1 MQAYAECLRQ
11 RHVKHLVTTNIIGRL
26 PNGMGPLVVALFL
39 RSQGFDYATVGVL
52 TALYGVAAAVGGPV
66 LGRFVDLHG
75 QARILLISMAAST
88 LGFLLL
94 SMTGPQQAML
104 AAASITL
111 AGLFTPPLEPC
122 LRSLWPRVLNSSRS
136 VNAAYALDAALQEI
150 IFVAG
155 PLLVIGF
162 VNTLGTQ
169 GAVIM
174 TGLVAMV
181 GTLGFVAAP
190 PVRIWRSEPRQA
202 DWAGP
207 LRSGSL
213 RRLLLGFL
221 FVGSTIGL
229 LNIAVVAYSEA
240 EQSTALSGLILGAN
254 ALGALIGGLAYG
266 MRSWAGSAHARLT
279 WLLLGL
285 AIGYLPLA
293 FTPPPGLILPLAVL
307 SGLCLAPALACAFA
321 VVGDVVPTG
330 TITEAFAWLITIFM
344 MGNAIG
350 NSIGGAMVENWAL
363 SVAFTAP
370 TITAFAGYLALATSQ
385 TFRTPLGR
393 MGSRSATG

>member
-1 MQAYAECLRQ
+1 MEAYAECLRQ

-26 PNGMGPLVVALFL
+26 PNGMGPLAVALFL
-39 RSQGFDYATVGVL
+39 RSQGFDYAAVGML
-52 TALYGVAAAVGGPV
+52 AALYGVAAAIGGPF

-75 QARILLISMAAST
+75 QARVLLISMAVST

-94 SMTGPQQAML
+94 SMTGPRQVL
-104 AAASITL
+104 PAAVSIAL
-111 AGLFTPPLEPC
+111 AGLCTPPLEPC
-122 LRSLWPRVLNSSRS
+122 LRSLWPAVLNSTRS
-136 VNAAYALDAALQEI
+136 VNAAYALDAALQEV

-162 VNTLGTQ
+162 VNTLGTH

-174 TGLVAMV
+174 TGLVALV

-190 PVRIWRSEPRQA
+190 PVRTWRSEPREA

-213 RRLLLGFL
+213 RRLLLGFM
-221 FVGSTIGL
+221 FVGATIGL

-240 EQSTALSGLILGAN
+240 ERSTTLSGLILGAN

-266 MRSWAGSAHARLT
+266 MRQWPGSAPVRLT
-279 WLLLGL
+279 WLMLGL

-307 SGLCLAPALACAFA
+307 SGLSLAPALACAFA
-321 VVGDVVPTG
+321 VVGAVVPTG
-330 TITEAFAWLITIFM
+330 TSTEAFAWLITIFM

-350 NSIGGAMVENWAL
+350 TSIGGAVLENWTLGA
-363 SVAFTAP
+363 AFAAP
-370 TITAFAGYLALATSQ
+370 AITAFAGYLVLTTSRR
-385 TFRTPLGR
+385 FRAPLGQ
-393 MGSRSATG
+393 GTRSVRG